1 MVVKEA
7 RGLGAGAG
15 AGAGAGDGGGG
26 GGGYQSLKYLNRF
39 AWGTGFLWFKQK
51 HVCPLDLE
59 LILSKSLV
67 KTNNHFFHQVASDW
81 LSHLCK
87 K

>member
-7 RGLGAGAG
+7 RGLGAG

-39 AWGTGFLWFKQK
+39 A
-51 HVCPLDLE
+51 
-59 LILSKSLV
+59 
-67 KTNNHFFHQVASDW
+67 
-81 LSHLCK
+81 
-87 K
+87 